1 MAPFTTLTARA
12 LPLDIPN
19 IDTDQIIPARF
30 LGKPRSEQVAAMFR
44 DLRFDA
50 HGAARKESIL
60 NNPAYIGVAILV
72 ADENLGCGSSRESAV
87 TVMIDNGY
95 RAFIAP
101 SFGDI
106 FYNNCLQNGA
116 LPIRL
121 PTERVSRLRALLHEM
136 PGAEITV
143 DLPAQTVQGPD
154 GQIDRFDIDSFR
166 KECLVQGI
174 DAIDLTLSLE
184 QEIERFEERQRQ
196 EMPWL

>member
-1 MAPFTTLTARA
+1 MEPFTTLTAVA
-12 LPLDIPN
+12 IPLDIPN

-30 LGKPRSEQVAAMFR
+30 LGIPRTEQAMAMFR
-44 DLRFDA
+44 DLRYDA
-50 HGAARKESIL
+50 SGTPRTDSIL
-60 NNPAYIGVAILV
+60 NDPAYTGAAILV

-87 TVMIDNGY
+87 TVMLDNGF

-121 PTERVSRLRALLHEM
+121 PAERVTQLRDLLHKNA
-136 PGAEITV
+136 GVKLAI
-143 DLPAQTVQGPD
+143 DLPAQVVRGPD
-154 GQIDRFDIDSFR
+154 GKTDTFEIDLFR
-166 KECLVQGI
+166 KECLVQGL
-174 DAIDLTLSLE
+174 DAINLTLSLE
-184 QEIERFEERQRQ
+184 PEIQQFEERQRQ

>member
-1 MAPFTTLTARA
+1 MEPFTTLTAVA
-12 LPLDIPN
+12 MPLGIPN

-30 LGKPRSEQVAAMFR
+30 LGRPRTEQVTAMFHDLRYDADGKPRT
-44 DLRFDA
+44 D
-50 HGAARKESIL
+50 SIL
-60 NNPAYIGVAILV
+60 NAPAYAGAAILV

-87 TVMIDNGY
+87 TVMLDNGY

-121 PTERVSRLRALLHEM
+121 PGERVTQLRALLHHS
-136 PGAEITV
+136 PGAELSI
-143 DLPAQTVQGPD
+143 DLPAQTVRGPD
-154 GQIDRFDIDSFR
+154 GRTDTFEIDPFR
-166 KECLVQGI
+166 KECLVQGL
-174 DAIDLTLSLE
+174 DAINLTLGLE
-184 QEIERFEERQRQ
+184 PEIRQFEERQRQ